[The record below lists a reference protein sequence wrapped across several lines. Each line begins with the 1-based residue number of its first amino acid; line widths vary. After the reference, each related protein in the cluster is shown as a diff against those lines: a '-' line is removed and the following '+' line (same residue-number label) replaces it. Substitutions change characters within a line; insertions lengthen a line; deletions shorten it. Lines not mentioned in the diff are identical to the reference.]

1 VRLSFLV
8 GLLMVVVAAAA
19 APSVLGVS
27 GSDTITTVAG
37 TGTAGYSGDGGQ
49 ATSTQ
54 LNYPLGVTVDAQG
67 IVYVADTSN
76 NRVRKITGGII
87 TTIAGTGTAGFAG
100 DGGQATSAQLNV
112 PGGVAVD
119 AQGNVYIADEDNHRV
134 RKVSGGIITT
144 IAGTGVAGYSGD
156 GGQATSALL
165 NFPHGVTV
173 DAQGNV
179 FIVDTDNHRVR
190 KVDSAGNI
198 TTVAGNGTA
207 GFAGDGGQATSA
219 ELNFPRQVAVDA
231 QENLYIADTDNHR
244 VRKVSGGI
252 ITTFAGTG
260 VAGFSGDGGQATS
273 ALLNFPRGVALDAA
287 GNLYISE
294 DNHRIRKVTG
304 GIITTIAGTG
314 VAGFAGDGGAGTSA
328 QLDFPWGLAVDA
340 NGNLYIGDE
349 YNHRVREIEN
359 KLPTA
364 SFTAAP
370 TSGRAPLA
378 VRFDGSASS
387 DPDGSIT
394 AYAWAFG
401 DGGTATG
408 ATAIHR
414 YTTAGAHAA
423 KLTVT
428 DDSGATAT
436 STQTITVT
444 LPPKLTSSTVSAGK
458 AHAGKSFTASMTVK
472 DARTG
477 KGVKGTVSCTGKLA
491 GNPLAPSHHSSSAN
505 GQASC
510 TWQLPK
516 SAVGKQ
522 FTGSIAESY
531 KGVKVSRSFS
541 AKVV

>member
-1 VRLSFLV
+1 
-8 GLLMVVVAAAA
+8 MVVVAAVA
-19 APSVLGVS
+19 APSAIGVT
-27 GSDTITTVAG
+27 GSDTITTIAG
-37 TGTAGYSGDGGQ
+37 TGVAGYSGDGGQ

-54 LNYPLGVTVDAQG
+54 LNFPLGVNVDAQG
-67 IVYVADTSN
+67 NVFVADTSN
-76 NRVRKITGGII
+76 NRVRKINGGII

-100 DGGQATSAQLNV
+100 DGGQATSAQLNI

-134 RKVSGGIITT
+134 RKISGGIITT
-144 IAGTGVAGYSGD
+144 VAGNGVAGYSGD
-156 GGQATSALL
+156 GGQATSAQL

-179 FIVDTDNHRVR
+179 FIVDTSNNRVR
-190 KVDSAGNI
+190 KVSGGII
-198 TTVAGNGTA
+198 TTVAGNGVA
-207 GFAGDGGQATSA
+207 GFSGDGGQATSA
-219 ELNFPRQVAVDA
+219 QLNFPRQVAVDA
-231 QENLYIADTDNHR
+231 QGNLYIADTVNHR
-244 VRKVSGGI
+244 VRKVTGGV

-273 ALLNFPRGVALDAA
+273 AQLNFPRGVALDAA
-287 GNLYISE
+287 GNLYIAD
-294 DNHRIRKVTG
+294 DNSRIRKVSG
-304 GIITTIAGTG
+304 GVITTIAGTG
-314 VAGFAGDGGAGTSA
+314 VAGFSGDGGQATSA
-328 QLDFPWGLAVDA
+328 QLNFPWGLAVDA
-340 NGNLYIGDE
+340 SGNLYIGD
-349 YNHRVREIEN
+349 YTNNRVREIQN
-359 KLPTA
+359 KQPIA
-364 SFTAAP
+364 SFTASP

-387 DPDGSIT
+387 DPDGSIA

-408 ATAIHR
+408 ATAIHQ

-428 DDSGATAT
+428 DDSGATAS
-436 STQTITVT
+436 STRTITVT
-444 LPPKLTSSTVSAGK
+444 LPPKLTSSKLSVGK

-477 KGVKGTVSCTGKLA
+477 RGIKGTVSCTGKLA
-491 GNPLAPSHHSSSAN
+491 GKPLGASHHSSSTN

-516 SAVGKQ
+516 TADGKQ
-522 FTGSIAESY
+522 FTGSIADSY

>member
-1 VRLSFLV
+1 VRVSIRV
-8 GLLMVVVAAAA
+8 GLLMVVVAAVA
-19 APSVLGVS
+19 APSAIGVT
-27 GSDTITTVAG
+27 GSDTITTIAG
-37 TGTAGYSGDGGQ
+37 TGVAGYSGDGGQ

-54 LNYPLGVTVDAQG
+54 LNFPLGVTVDAQG
-67 IVYVADTSN
+67 NVFVADTSN
-76 NRVRKITGGII
+76 NRIRKISGGII

-134 RKVSGGIITT
+134 RKISGGIITT
-144 IAGTGVAGYSGD
+144 IAGNGVAGYSGD
-156 GGQATSALL
+156 GGQATSAQL

-179 FIVDTDNHRVR
+179 FIVDTDNNRVR

-231 QENLYIADTDNHR
+231 QGNLYIADTVNHR

-252 ITTFAGTG
+252 ITTFAGNGVAGFSGDGGQATSAQLNFPRGVALDGAGNLYISEDNSRIRKVSGGIITTIAGTG

-273 ALLNFPRGVALDAA
+273 AQLN
-287 GNLYISE
+287 
-294 DNHRIRKVTG
+294 
-304 GIITTIAGTG
+304 
-314 VAGFAGDGGAGTSA
+314 
-328 QLDFPWGLAVDA
+328 FPWGLSVDA
-340 NGNLYIGDE
+340 SGNLYIGDE
-349 YNHRVREIEN
+349 SNHRVREIQN
-359 KLPTA
+359 KQPTA
-364 SFTAAP
+364 SFTATP

-408 ATAIHR
+408 ATAIHQ
-414 YTTAGAHAA
+414 YTKAGAQTA

-428 DDSGATAT
+428 DDSGATAS

-444 LPPKLTSSTVSAGK
+444 LPPKLTSSKVSAGK

-477 KGVKGTVSCTGKLA
+477 KGVKGTVSCTAKLA
-491 GNPLAPSHHSSSAN
+491 GNPLAASHHSSSAN

-516 SAVGKQ
+516 SAAGKQ

>member
-1 VRLSFLV
+1 
-8 GLLMVVVAAAA
+8 LLVVAVAVLAT
-19 APSVLGVS
+19 PSALGVT
-27 GSDTITTVAG
+27 GSDTIITIAG
-37 TGTAGYSGDGGQ
+37 TGVAGFSGDGGQ

-54 LNYPLGVTVDAQG
+54 LNFPLGVNVDTQG
-67 IVYVADTSN
+67 NVFVADTSN
-76 NRVRKITGGII
+76 NRVRKISGGVI

-100 DGGQATSAQLNV
+100 DGGQATSAQVNI

-119 AQGNVYIADEDNHRV
+119 PQGNVYIADEDNHRV
-134 RKVSGGIITT
+134 RKISTAGIITT
-144 IAGTGVAGYSGD
+144 IAGNGVAGYLGD
-156 GGQATSALL
+156 GGQATSAEL

-179 FIVDTDNHRVR
+179 FIVDTSNNRVR
-190 KVDSAGNI
+190 VVNTAGII

-207 GFAGDGGQATSA
+207 GFSGDGGQATSA

-231 QENLYIADTDNHR
+231 QGNLYIADTVNHR
-244 VRKVSGGI
+244 VRKVSGGV

-260 VAGFSGDGGQATS
+260 VAGFSGDGGAATS
-273 ALLNFPRGVALDAA
+273 AQLNFPRGVALDAT

-294 DNHRIRKVTG
+294 DNSRIRKVTG
-304 GIITTIAGTG
+304 GTITTIAGTG
-314 VAGFAGDGGAGTSA
+314 VAGFSGDGGQAVSA
-328 QLDFPWGLAVDA
+328 QLNFPWGLAVDA
-340 NGNLYIGDE
+340 SGNLYIGD
-349 YNHRVREIEN
+349 YTNNRVREIQN
-359 KLPTA
+359 KQPIP
-364 SFTAAP
+364 SFTATP

-408 ATAIHR
+408 ATAIHQ
-414 YTTAGAHAA
+414 YKAGTYSA

-428 DDSGATAT
+428 DDSGAAVSTTRTITAT
-436 STQTITVT
+436 A
-444 LPPKLTSSTVSAGK
+444 PPKLTSSKLSVGK

-491 GNPLAPSHHSSSAN
+491 GKPLGASHHSSN
-505 GQASC
+505 TGGQASC

-516 SAVGKQ
+516 TAQGKQ
-522 FTGSIAESY
+522 FIGSVADSY

-541 AKVV
+541 VKVD